1 MQEYGGAVV
10 EWMGARYGR
19 LDPGDRDWERSEE
32 GTRDSHREDR
42 RAEVMRVARDSY
54 LCTRAGTADQRVAFK
69 DGGGNASG
77 RQGDR
82 GGKTVGAGADDCRC
96 CHKREKIDVE
106 FLFLRCGASGRE
118 NSNALDG
125 VG

>member
-32 GTRDSHREDR
+32 GTRDAHWEYRG
-42 RAEVMRVARDSY
+42 AEVVRVARESY
-54 LCTRAGTADQRVAFK
+54 LRTRAGTADLCVAFK

-77 RQGDR
+77 REGDC
-82 GGKTVGAGADDCRC
+82 GGKTVGAGADDCGC